1 MGYSPLLLL
10 ARGLLVVIIIIR
22 PVLTF
27 LVPRSTLGWLQYA
40 TLLRSSLPDFT
51 LELIYLCLGYPS
63 PTLINRPSSPHQ
75 HWPTSFIHPCSHAQ
89 ATTLHGASVFMFS
102 SSLSYDI
109 ETRDLW
115 PWNHIRALRIG
126 ISSLLLHHLIWY
138 HVATI
143 TSRSD
148 TRGISSPT
156 VQVVERLDGCDPY
169 FRRSITPTLRFKC
182 QDIIRFPILPTKHNP
197 QALRTGGEIHQYF
210 FGWIDTS
217 RIDVVGRGIL
227 A

>member
-22 PVLTF
+22 PVLTV
-27 LVPRSTLGWLQYA
+27 LVPRSTLGWLQDM
-40 TLLRSSLPDFT
+40 LLRSSLPDFT
-51 LELIYLCLGYPS
+51 LEHIYLCLGYPS
-63 PTLINRPSSPHQ
+63 PTLINQPSSPYQ
-75 HWPTSFIHPCSHAQ
+75 HWPTSYMNLRTYSYTCSHAQ

-126 ISSLLLHHLIWY
+126 ISSSLLHHLIWY
-138 HVATI
+138 SFMANI

-156 VQVVERLDGCDPY
+156 VQVAERLDGCDP
-169 FRRSITPTLRFKC
+169 
-182 QDIIRFPILPTKHNP
+182 
-197 QALRTGGEIHQYF
+197 
-210 FGWIDTS
+210 
-217 RIDVVGRGIL
+217 
-227 A
+227 